1 MDEQIVG
8 VSIQDSHISV
18 GLVDFGTRK
27 VIRGSLQ
34 RKRVNNSDSAEE
46 ITSAW
51 TKVMR
56 EVSQIT
62 KTEITKI
69 GIAIPGVYNYETGIL
84 LKRINGGRYA
94 GLYGRNLKELLSA
107 QLEIDKSCIRMA
119 SDSASFLQGEI
130 FGGAGRGFSRSLGVT
145 LGIGLGSAKYYNR
158 VVENAQMYNMPYLD
172 SVAEDYVS
180 VRWLL
185 NRYASLSGNSVNNMM
200 ELNQLAAKDPVVLQ
214 VFDEFSQNLSQF
226 LISFIDQSNINPEV
240 VVVGGHLETSN
251 RFFFDNTVKTMKL
264 NGIKIPI
271 LRAVL
276 GEEAS
281 IIGAASMWYE
291 MNAIHS

>member
-1 MDEQIVG
+1 MDDKIIG

-27 VIRGSLQ
+27 VIKGSLQ
-34 RKRVNNSDSAEE
+34 RKKVNNSDSAEA
-46 ITSAW
+46 IISAW
-51 TKVMR
+51 TKVMN

-62 KTEITKI
+62 KAEITKI
-69 GIAIPGVYNYETGIL
+69 GIAIPGVYDYETGVL
-84 LKRINGGRYA
+84 LNRINGGRYA
-94 GLYGRNLKELLSA
+94 SLYERNLKELLSS

-158 VVENAQMYNMPYLD
+158 AVENVQMYNMPYLD
-172 SVAEDYVS
+172 SIAEDYIS
-180 VRWLL
+180 VKWVLS
-185 NRYASLSGNSVNNMM
+185 RYETLSGNTVNSMM
-200 ELNQLAAKDPVVLQ
+200 ELNQLAATDPKVLQ
-214 VFDEFSQNLSQF
+214 VFDEFGQNLSQF
-226 LISFIDQSNINPEV
+226 LISFINQSGVNPEV

-251 RFFFDNTVKTMKL
+251 RFFFDNAVKTMKE

-291 MNAIHS
+291 SNAIHS